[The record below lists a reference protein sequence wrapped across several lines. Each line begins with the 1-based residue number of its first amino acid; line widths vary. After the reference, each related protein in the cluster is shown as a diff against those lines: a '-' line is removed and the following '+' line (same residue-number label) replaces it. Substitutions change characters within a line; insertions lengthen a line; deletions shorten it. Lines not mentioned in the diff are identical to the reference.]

1 MRLARFGSAGLQWCG
16 AYSRYP
22 RSCPPAPAVTIHIP
36 TLLLALV
43 LGFALLGLTLA
54 VARRDTADATALRLW
69 ERGVWAFLAG
79 FVLFGLRPWI
89 AQWVSV
95 LLGNALLSL
104 GGTLFAASL
113 YRFLLNRALPAWTW
127 AWCAVSVAAVALML
141 DWPLAQRTIVLSF
154 VFAGVLAPSIL
165 LIARH
170 GRNAER
176 SLRIVA
182 ATLVLASLA
191 LLGRGV
197 HALLDPDN
205 YQDLLQPSL
214 GQGLTFLAAFVGLL
228 GAGFGFL
235 LCCLE
240 RTARRMELLATHDSL
255 TGCLNRASVEALL
268 EHTLQRSR
276 RDGSPTALA
285 LLDIDH
291 FKQVNDRFGHRSG
304 DAVLKAFTQTVRSR
318 LRGSDV
324 LGRVGGEEFLL
335 VLPATDAAGALRA
348 CENVRAAVAALRV
361 PAGNAEIAVTV
372 SGGVV
377 VAPSDSALE
386 AERLIASADE
396 ALYRGKAAGRNR
408 IVLA

>member
-1 MRLARFGSAGLQWCG
+1 
-16 AYSRYP
+16 
-22 RSCPPAPAVTIHIP
+22 VTIHIP

-43 LGFALLGLTLA
+43 LGFGLLGLTLA
-54 VARRDTADATALRLW
+54 MAQRDTADAAALRHW

-89 AQWVSV
+89 ALWVSV
-95 LLGNALLSL
+95 LIGNALLSL
-104 GGTLFAASL
+104 GGTLLAASL
-113 YRFLLNRALPAWTW
+113 YRFLLDKALPAGIW
-127 AWCAVSVAAVALML
+127 AWYGVSVLTVALML
-141 DWPLAQRTIVLSF
+141 DSPLAQRTSVVSF

-182 ATLVLASLA
+182 ATLVVALLA
-191 LLGRGV
+191 LLARAV
-197 HALLDPDN
+197 HALLAPGE
-205 YQDLLQPSL
+205 YQDLMQPSL

-255 TGCLNRASVEALL
+255 TGCLNRASVETLL
-268 EHTLQRSR
+268 EHTLQRAH
-276 RDGSPTALA
+276 RDGAPTALA

-291 FKQVNDRFGHRSG
+291 FKQVNDRFGHRAG
-304 DAVLKAFTQTVRSR
+304 DAVLKAFAQAVRAR
-318 LRGSDV
+318 LRSSDV

-361 PAGNAEIAVTV
+361 PAGDAEVGVTV
-372 SGGVV
+372 SGGIVI
-377 VAPSDSALE
+377 APSDSGLG
-386 AERLIASADE
+386 AERLVGIADE
-396 ALYRGKAAGRNR
+396 ALYRAKADGRDR
-408 IVLA
+408 MVLADPSANSGSGSGSAPGP